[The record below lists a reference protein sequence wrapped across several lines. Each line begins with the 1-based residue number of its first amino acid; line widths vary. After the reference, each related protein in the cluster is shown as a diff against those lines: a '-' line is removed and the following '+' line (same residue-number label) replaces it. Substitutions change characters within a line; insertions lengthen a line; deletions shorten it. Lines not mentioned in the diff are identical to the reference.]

1 MRVSGQHEVVSV
13 GDPPGW
19 DIGMKTY
26 PEMPPS
32 FGMDGVELRSP
43 TAFLRLSPSGVSSR
57 SGWGDGRGGSVGP
70 APDVALQCGPRVRQ
84 ARVVCLRRAGRN

>member
-43 TAFLRLSPSGVSSR
+43 TAFLRLSPSGVIFALR
-57 SGWGDGRGGSVGP
+57 LGGWQGR
-70 APDVALQCGPRVRQ
+70 LCGPRS
-84 ARVVCLRRAGRN
+84 